1 MDERTSLAN
10 LDLTLVYELI
20 WRLSHA
26 LKRPLVQ
33 VQLFGIVISLV
44 LGWLISQGIL
54 ILWRR
59 RFLKMNKGELHDDK
73 SSFKHYAT
81 DLLHFMLTPVLSLMA
96 VSGLQTFF
104 IQQGWRAGL
113 IN

>member
-33 VQLFGIVISLV
+33 VQLFGIVISLA

-81 DLLHFMLTPVLSLMA
+81 DLLRFMLTPVLVLMA
-96 VSGLQTFF
+96 VSVLQTGL
-104 IQQGWRAGL
+104 IQWGWRAGL